1 MRQCL
6 PAGFLFLRVA
16 RPDSRLRE
24 PLRRDCHQHPPHF
37 PSPGSA
43 RSGAVKLLRS
53 MARASAPTRLPKRE
67 NISFDCGYSQGSSA
81 CDPAVACAL
90 FSRAFFVA
98 FPFRE
103 RLGGEFIFPTQQL
116 SVPVDHSTI
125 SAVSTTAWKRTSA
138 PAPAHSLEISS
149 ASLCDNPSTHGQNT
163 MAVGASR
170 LIQQASC
177 PAPETISR

>member
-24 PLRRDCHQHPPHF
+24 PLRRDCRHTHRISRLPDLLV
-37 PSPGSA
+37 PG
-43 RSGAVKLLRS
+43 RKLLRS

-67 NISFDCGYSQGSSA
+67 TISFDCGYLQGSSA

-90 FSRAFFVA
+90 ISRAFFVA

-103 RLGGEFIFPTQQL
+103 RLDGEFIFPTQQL